1 MTVAVTHC
9 IGIGTLK
16 RCGSSVFEVEKVERV
31 REKKNCSYRERG
43 FRDGGVANVR
53 KAEFRK
59 REEEK
64 ARWRVR
70 LFMEDIIFIC

>member
-1 MTVAVTHC
+1 
-9 IGIGTLK
+9 
-16 RCGSSVFEVEKVERV
+16 
-31 REKKNCSYRERG
+31 
-43 FRDGGVANVR
+43 VANVR

-70 LFMEDIIFIC
+70 LFMEDIILFFLITFYGRKREE